1 MWLPQRKTRENE
13 PRLRNKFRPDFSS
26 EKKKK
31 KFPKLLPLISL
42 KKARRKKIILT

>member
-31 KFPKLLPLISL
+31 FPKLLPLISL